1 MIKVF
6 EKELK
11 SKVAMKTSGRL
22 TEESVL
28 LKAFKYFDLDNSGV
42 CDQKKFIQTLLKIGI
57 TGFSDENLKEIYN
70 FYSNGKNKIDYKEYV
85 GQLYN
90 NQSII
95 NEDRININ
103 NENNNNNNNNFN
115 NKIIKKN

>member
-11 SKVAMKTSGRL
+11 NKVAMKTSGRL

-28 LKAFKYFDLDNSGV
+28 LKAFKYFDLDNTGY

-57 TGFSDENLKEIYN
+57 TGFSDDNLREIYN
-70 FYSNGKNKIDYKEYV
+70 YYSNGNPDIDYKEYV
-85 GQLYN
+85 GILYN

-95 NEDRININ
+95 NEDRN
-103 NENNNNNNNNFN
+103 
-115 NKIIKKN
+115 